1 MSHFRAG
8 AAASG
13 LPLPKAATPEGGR
26 GDPPTRPRCPAPQ
39 CIPGVG
45 SRASRRSGGPAR
57 APSGGGGSGTLM
69 PFPLGTGRGRLCS
82 RSGAARGYQ
91 VSSAQPDKQRAHSE
105 VTRAEDCGL
114 GARDRGSARGRVPC
128 GFHHPESRTLRG
140 LFADVAAVVSS
151 AGLASLRRLVGAGR
165 EEGGDGKGLPGVA
178 LEDGKSL
185 WNVGKRLVRLCS
197 LRPFPTFQFYV
208 RFKATP

>member
-82 RSGAARGYQ
+82 RSGAAKGDQ

-151 AGLASLRRLVGAGR
+151 AELASLRRLWGR
-165 EEGGDGKGLPGVA
+165 GEKRAVTGRGFPGWLSKMGRA
-178 LEDGKSL
+178 CGMWAS
-185 WNVGKRLVRLCS
+185 G
-197 LRPFPTFQFYV
+197 
-208 RFKATP
+208 